1 MKEFLFLFLSA
12 ALLLAC
18 ANEGKRPVIDQAEG
32 VSAEAPAD
40 ADAVLAAEP
49 RAASATGEVGNG
61 RQEKEE
67 DAIGTR
73 PANQPPQSGQTLVLQ
88 AQNTAAKAGSKA
100 CIDVKVQGFNNLLS
114 MQYTMAWDAKVLAYQ
129 GVDKP
134 GLPMLSNQNFGA
146 HRTAEGLLTFVWID
160 GSLSGVTLPDNSTIF
175 SVCFEVK
182 GKSGQ
187 SSVFR
192 FIESPT
198 PFESVNLAEELV
210 AIKPLEGKLIVE

>member
-12 ALLLAC
+12 AMLLAC
-18 ANEGKRPVIDQAEG
+18 ANEGKSPVSDQAEG
-32 VSAEAPAD
+32 VPAEAPAD
-40 ADAVLAAEP
+40 ADAVLAAAP
-49 RAASATGEVGNG
+49 GAASAANEAGKSP
-61 RQEKEE
+61 QEKEE
-67 DAIGTR
+67 GAIGTR

-88 AQNTAAKAGSKA
+88 AQHTTAKAGGKA

-114 MQYTMAWDAKVLAYQ
+114 MQYTMSWDAKVLAYQ

-160 GSLSGVTLPDNSTIF
+160 GSLNGVTLPDNSTIF
-175 SVCFEVK
+175 SVCYEVK

-210 AIKPLEGKLIVE
+210 AIKPLEGKLTVE